1 MDNFEM
7 SYETIWQVYYKEKQ
21 TNELQLLPDFFYSD
35 TQINSI
41 KTDLKDEENQK
52 EFSIKE
58 NINLLITKIFEKRKQ
73 KILIYSAYNKSLP
86 QPIPNIELNFY
97 NKLQELK
104 NTYILN
110 IKQTQVNI
118 SLKSLDYLPE
128 IILPSGEKIGPLK
141 KEEIIEIKSKESE
154 DINFL
159 INNSICVKL

>member
-1 MDNFEM
+1 M
-7 SYETIWQVYYKEKQ
+7 SYETIWQVYHKEKQ
-21 TNELQLLPDFFYSD
+21 TNELQLLPDFFYST

-41 KTDLKDEENQK
+41 KTDLKDEENQNNYDV
-52 EFSIKE
+52 KE
-58 NINLLITKIFEKRKQ
+58 NIERLITKIFEKRKQ
-73 KILIYSAYNKSLP
+73 KLLIYSAYNKSLP
-86 QPIPNIELNFY
+86 QPIPNIELDFY
-97 NKLQELK
+97 DKLQKLK

-110 IKQTQVNI
+110 IKETQLNT

-141 KEEIIEIKSKESE
+141 KEQIIEIKSKESE